1 MATPPSKQTRE
12 QQREAARLAAADA
25 RKKQE
30 SARKRNRLLAIGGSI
45 LGLLAVA
52 GIVTA
57 VIVTSVVPP
66 APQEVDENL
75 VSGDYAER
83 LQTFENLESTHTE
96 GRVTYDP
103 IPPVGGPHN
112 PGWLN
117 CGVYSQEQTDE
128 YAVHA
133 LEHGAVWITYDPS
146 FITDDQV
153 DALVA
158 LAPSTYTI
166 ISPYPGIGEAMAISA
181 WGAQLRF
188 TDVDDPAVGNFLDE
202 FWRSPSSPEPNAP
215 CTGAIEGPGRVS

>member
-1 MATPPSKQTRE
+1 MATPPNKQTRD
-12 QQREAARLAAADA
+12 QQREAARLAAAEA
-25 RKKQE
+25 R
-30 SARKRNRLLAIGGSI
+30 RKMQAAQTRNRILAIGGSVV
-45 LGLLAVA
+45 GLLAVA

-57 VIVTSVVPP
+57 VILTNVVPP

-83 LQTFENLESTHTE
+83 LQTFEGLDGTHTE
-96 GRVTYDP
+96 SRVTYEQT
-103 IPPVGGPHN
+103 PPAGGPHN

-117 CGVYSQEQTDE
+117 CGVYAEEQVDE

-133 LEHGAVWITYDPS
+133 LEHGAVWITYDPA
-146 FITDDQV
+146 FTTDDEV

-158 LAPSTYTI
+158 LAPDTYTV
-166 ISPYPGIGEAMAISA
+166 ISPYPGIGESMAISA

-188 TDVDDPAVGNFLDE
+188 TDVDDPAVEDFLDE